1 VTVLLNNCRKSLL
14 IFGSWNRRA
23 SCYKSHRSFFV
34 FPKGEVSQMQ
44 QEEGWTMSRWD
55 HLDVVVT
62 VGICATI
69 LGAGIFFFAFGG
81 APSGIMERFVD
92 TAPAVI
98 DQEGVAQEALGG
110 AIVKANRLQY
120 MADVPVG
127 LTQTRLGNEI
137 VAASRTREAHAAL
150 IPYLQE
156 EARDSLVRMQGMI
169 QETAGHAV
177 VAAVR
182 RIGHTAATSEIK
194 TVQIQFDE
202 ALGRIV
208 AQMAEKER
216 NAILQRQEALG
227 WTVVGRLLTLE
238 QFSGH
243 TQERLGS
250 AVRDAGVL
258 SAMVESETPMA
269 QESLG
274 STIVVASAA
283 QSAISAGNVPS
294 SSIAS
299 SPGVAGIQALHEIPY
314 PAGVL
319 LFAALFMIVWGVR
332 CVAES
337 GPTLPMSGTSGM
349 AKEPYRK
356 AG

>member
-1 VTVLLNNCRKSLL
+1 MN
-14 IFGSWNRRA
+14 
-23 SCYKSHRSFFV
+23 
-34 FPKGEVSQMQ
+34 
-44 QEEGWTMSRWD
+44 RWD

-81 APSGIMERFVD
+81 APSGITERFVEP
-92 TAPAVI
+92 APAVI
-98 DQEGVAQEALGG
+98 DQEGVAQTALGG
-110 AIVKANRLQY
+110 AIVEAQTLQY
-120 MADVPVG
+120 MEDVPFG

-137 VAASRTREAHAAL
+137 VAATRTSEARAVL

-156 EARDSLVRMQGMI
+156 EARESLMRMQGMI

-177 VAAVR
+177 VAAAQR
-182 RIGHTAATSEIK
+182 RERTAATHGVEAAGIA
-194 TVQIQFDE
+194 FDE

-216 NAILQRQEALG
+216 NAVLRRQEALG
-227 WTVVGRLLTLE
+227 WTVVGRLLALE

-258 SAMVESETPMA
+258 SAMVERETPLA

-274 STIVVASAA
+274 SAILVASAA
-283 QSAISAGNVPS
+283 RSAVSTGNVPS
-294 SSIAS
+294 IPVAS
-299 SPGVAGIQALHEIPY
+299 TPGVAGIQALREIPY

-337 GPTLPMSGTSGM
+337 GPPLPTYSTSDT
-349 AKEPYRK
+349 AQELYRK

>member
-1 VTVLLNNCRKSLL
+1 MN
-14 IFGSWNRRA
+14 
-23 SCYKSHRSFFV
+23 
-34 FPKGEVSQMQ
+34 
-44 QEEGWTMSRWD
+44 RWD

-69 LGAGIFFFAFGG
+69 LGAGMFFFAFGG
-81 APSGIMERFVD
+81 APAGITERFVEP
-92 TAPAVI
+92 APAVI
-98 DQEGVAQEALGG
+98 DQEGVAQVALGR
-110 AIVKANRLQY
+110 AIVEAQTLQY
-120 MADVPVG
+120 MEDVPFG

-137 VAASRTREAHAAL
+137 VAATRTSEARAVL

-156 EARDSLVRMQGMI
+156 EARESLMRMQGMI

-177 VAAVR
+177 VAAAQR
-182 RIGHTAATSEIK
+182 RERTAATHGVEAAGIA
-194 TVQIQFDE
+194 FDE

-216 NAILQRQEALG
+216 NAVLRRQEALG
-227 WTVVGRLLTLE
+227 WTVVGRLLMLE
-238 QFSGH
+238 QLSGH

-258 SAMVESETPMA
+258 SAMVERETPLA

-274 STIVVASAA
+274 SAILVASAA
-283 QSAISAGNVPS
+283 QSAVSTGNVPS
-294 SSIAS
+294 IPVALT
-299 SPGVAGIQALHEIPY
+299 PGVAGIQALREIPY
-314 PAGVL
+314 PAGAL

-337 GPTLPMSGTSGM
+337 GPPLPTYSTSDT
-349 AKEPYRK
+349 AQELYRK

>member
-1 VTVLLNNCRKSLL
+1 MN
-14 IFGSWNRRA
+14 
-23 SCYKSHRSFFV
+23 
-34 FPKGEVSQMQ
+34 
-44 QEEGWTMSRWD
+44 RWD

-81 APSGIMERFVD
+81 APSGITERFVD

-110 AIVKANRLQY
+110 AIVKANRLRY

-177 VAAVR
+177 V
-182 RIGHTAATSEIK
+182 TATQRMWRAGTTDTAQLAFIES
-194 TVQIQFDE
+194 
-202 ALGRIV
+202 LGRIR
-208 AQMAEKER
+208 AAMMLEER
-216 NAILQRQEALG
+216 AAIPRREEALG
-227 WTVVGRLLTLE
+227 WTVVGRLLALE
-238 QFSGH
+238 QFLGH

-274 STIVVASAA
+274 SALVVASVA
-283 QSAISAGNVPS
+283 QSAISTGNVPS
-294 SSIAS
+294 SSVAS

-337 GPTLPMSGTSGM
+337 GPTLPTYGTSGM

>member
-1 VTVLLNNCRKSLL
+1 MN
-14 IFGSWNRRA
+14 
-23 SCYKSHRSFFV
+23 
-34 FPKGEVSQMQ
+34 
-44 QEEGWTMSRWD
+44 RWD

-81 APSGIMERFVD
+81 APSGITERFVEP
-92 TAPAVI
+92 APAVI
-98 DQEGVAQEALGG
+98 DQEGVAQTALGG
-110 AIVKANRLQY
+110 AIVEAQTLQY
-120 MADVPVG
+120 MEDVPFG

-137 VAASRTREAHAAL
+137 VAATRTSEARAVL

-156 EARDSLVRMQGMI
+156 EARESLMRMQGMI

-177 VAAVR
+177 VAAAQR
-182 RIGHTAATSEIK
+182 RERTAATHGVEAAGIA
-194 TVQIQFDE
+194 FDE

-216 NAILQRQEALG
+216 NAVLRRQEALG
-227 WTVVGRLLTLE
+227 WTVVGRLLMLE
-238 QFSGH
+238 QLSGH

-258 SAMVESETPMA
+258 SAMVEHETPLA

-274 STIVVASAA
+274 SAILVASAA
-283 QSAISAGNVPS
+283 QSAVSTGIVPS
-294 SSIAS
+294 IPVALT
-299 SPGVAGIQALHEIPY
+299 PGVAGIQALREIPY
-314 PAGVL
+314 PAGAL

-337 GPTLPMSGTSGM
+337 GPPLPTYSTSDT
-349 AKEPYRK
+349 AQELYRK

>member
-1 VTVLLNNCRKSLL
+1 MN
-14 IFGSWNRRA
+14 
-23 SCYKSHRSFFV
+23 
-34 FPKGEVSQMQ
+34 
-44 QEEGWTMSRWD
+44 RWD

-81 APSGIMERFVD
+81 APSGITERFVEP
-92 TAPAVI
+92 APAVI
-98 DQEGVAQEALGG
+98 DQEGIAQTALGG
-110 AIVKANRLQY
+110 AIVEAQTLQY
-120 MADVPVG
+120 MEDVPFG
-127 LTQTRLGNEI
+127 LTQTRLGNGI
-137 VAASRTREAHAAL
+137 VAVVRTSEARATL

-156 EARDSLVRMQGMI
+156 EARESLMRMQGMI

-177 VAAVR
+177 VAATQR
-182 RIGHTAATSEIK
+182 MWRAGMTETAQLEFI
-194 TVQIQFDE
+194 E
-202 ALGRIV
+202 RLGRIR
-208 AQMAEKER
+208 AAMMLEESA
-216 NAILQRQEALG
+216 AIPRREEALG
-227 WTVVGRLLTLE
+227 WTVVGRLLMLE
-238 QFSGH
+238 QFAGQ

-258 SAMVESETPMA
+258 SARVERETPLA

-274 STIVVASAA
+274 SAILVASAA
-283 QSAISAGNVPS
+283 QFAVSTGNVPS
-294 SSIAS
+294 IPVAS
-299 SPGVAGIQALHEIPY
+299 TPGVAGIQALREIPY

-337 GPTLPMSGTSGM
+337 GPHLPTYSTSDT
-349 AKEPYRK
+349 AQELYRK

>member
-1 VTVLLNNCRKSLL
+1 MN
-14 IFGSWNRRA
+14 
-23 SCYKSHRSFFV
+23 
-34 FPKGEVSQMQ
+34 
-44 QEEGWTMSRWD
+44 RWD

-81 APSGIMERFVD
+81 APSGITERFVEP
-92 TAPAVI
+92 APAVI
-98 DQEGVAQEALGG
+98 DQEGVAQTALGG
-110 AIVKANRLQY
+110 AIVEAQTLQY
-120 MADVPVG
+120 MEDVPFG

-137 VAASRTREAHAAL
+137 VAATRTSEARAVL

-156 EARDSLVRMQGMI
+156 EARESLMRMQGMI

-177 VAAVR
+177 VAAAQR
-182 RIGHTAATSEIK
+182 RERTAATHGVEAAGIA
-194 TVQIQFDE
+194 FDE

-216 NAILQRQEALG
+216 NAVLRRQEALG
-227 WTVVGRLLTLE
+227 WTVVGRLLMLE
-238 QFSGH
+238 QLSGH

-258 SAMVESETPMA
+258 SAMVERETPLA

-274 STIVVASAA
+274 SAILVASAA
-283 QSAISAGNVPS
+283 QSAVSTGNVPS
-294 SSIAS
+294 IPVALT
-299 SPGVAGIQALHEIPY
+299 PGVAGIQALREIPY
-314 PAGVL
+314 PAGAL

-337 GPTLPMSGTSGM
+337 GPPLPTYSTSDT
-349 AKEPYRK
+349 AQELYRK

>member
-1 VTVLLNNCRKSLL
+1 MN
-14 IFGSWNRRA
+14 
-23 SCYKSHRSFFV
+23 
-34 FPKGEVSQMQ
+34 
-44 QEEGWTMSRWD
+44 RWD

-81 APSGIMERFVD
+81 APAGFTERFVD
-92 TAPAVI
+92 PAPTVI
-98 DQEGVAQEALGG
+98 DQEAVAQAALGG
-110 AIVKANRLQY
+110 AIVEAQTLQY
-120 MADVPVG
+120 MEDVPFG

-137 VAASRTREAHAAL
+137 VAATRTSEARGAL

-156 EARDSLVRMQGMI
+156 EARESLLRMQGMI
-169 QETAGHAV
+169 QETAGHAL
-177 VAAVR
+177 VAAAQHMWR
-182 RIGHTAATSEIK
+182 AGMTETAQMEFI
-194 TVQIQFDE
+194 E
-202 ALGRIV
+202 MLGRIRTATILKEKV
-208 AQMAEKER
+208 ALTSRE
-216 NAILQRQEALG
+216 EALG
-227 WTVVGRLLTLE
+227 WTVVGRFLMLE
-238 QFSGH
+238 QFSRH

-258 SAMVESETPMA
+258 SAMIERETPLA

-274 STIVVASAA
+274 SAIIVASAA
-283 QSAISAGNVPS
+283 QSAVSTGNVPS
-294 SSIAS
+294 IPVAS
-299 SPGVAGIQALHEIPY
+299 TPGVAGIQALREIPY

-337 GPTLPMSGTSGM
+337 GPPLPTYSTSDT
-349 AKEPYRK
+349 AQEPYRK

>member
-1 VTVLLNNCRKSLL
+1 MN
-14 IFGSWNRRA
+14 
-23 SCYKSHRSFFV
+23 
-34 FPKGEVSQMQ
+34 
-44 QEEGWTMSRWD
+44 RWD

-81 APSGIMERFVD
+81 APSGITERFVEP
-92 TAPAVI
+92 APAVI
-98 DQEGVAQEALGG
+98 DQEGVAQTALGG
-110 AIVKANRLQY
+110 AIVEAQTLQY
-120 MADVPVG
+120 MEDVPFG
-127 LTQTRLGNEI
+127 LTQTRLGNGI
-137 VAASRTREAHAAL
+137 VAVVRTSEARATL

-156 EARDSLVRMQGMI
+156 EARESLMRMQGMI

-177 VAAVR
+177 VAAAQR
-182 RIGHTAATSEIK
+182 RERTAATHGVEAAGIA
-194 TVQIQFDE
+194 FDE

-216 NAILQRQEALG
+216 NAVLRRQEALG
-227 WTVVGRLLTLE
+227 WTVVGRLLMLE
-238 QFSGH
+238 QLSGH

-258 SAMVESETPMA
+258 SAMVERETPLA

-274 STIVVASAA
+274 SAILVASAA
-283 QSAISAGNVPS
+283 QSAVSTGNVPS
-294 SSIAS
+294 IPVALT
-299 SPGVAGIQALHEIPY
+299 PGVAGIQALREIPY
-314 PAGVL
+314 PAGAL

-337 GPTLPMSGTSGM
+337 GPPLPTYSTSDT
-349 AKEPYRK
+349 AQELYRK

>member
-1 VTVLLNNCRKSLL
+1 MN
-14 IFGSWNRRA
+14 
-23 SCYKSHRSFFV
+23 
-34 FPKGEVSQMQ
+34 
-44 QEEGWTMSRWD
+44 RWD

-81 APSGIMERFVD
+81 APSGITERFVEP
-92 TAPAVI
+92 APAVI
-98 DQEGVAQEALGG
+98 DQEGVAQTALGG
-110 AIVKANRLQY
+110 AIVEAQTLQY
-120 MADVPVG
+120 MEDVPFG

-137 VAASRTREAHAAL
+137 VAATRTSEARAVL

-156 EARDSLVRMQGMI
+156 EARESLMRMQGMI

-177 VAAVR
+177 VAAAQR
-182 RIGHTAATSEIK
+182 RERAAATHGVEAAGIA
-194 TVQIQFDE
+194 FDE

-216 NAILQRQEALG
+216 NAVLRRQEALG
-227 WTVVGRLLTLE
+227 WTVVGRLLMLE
-238 QFSGH
+238 QLSGH

-258 SAMVESETPMA
+258 SAMVERETPLA

-274 STIVVASAA
+274 SAILVASAA
-283 QSAISAGNVPS
+283 QSAVSTGNVPS
-294 SSIAS
+294 IPVALT
-299 SPGVAGIQALHEIPY
+299 PGVAGIQALREIPY
-314 PAGVL
+314 PAGAL

-337 GPTLPMSGTSGM
+337 GPPLPTYSTSDT
-349 AKEPYRK
+349 AQELYRK

>member
-1 VTVLLNNCRKSLL
+1 MN
-14 IFGSWNRRA
+14 
-23 SCYKSHRSFFV
+23 
-34 FPKGEVSQMQ
+34 
-44 QEEGWTMSRWD
+44 RWD

-81 APSGIMERFVD
+81 APAGITERFVEP
-92 TAPAVI
+92 APAVI
-98 DQEGVAQEALGG
+98 DQEGVAQTALGR
-110 AIVKANRLQY
+110 AIVEAQTLQY
-120 MADVPVG
+120 MEDVPFG

-137 VAASRTREAHAAL
+137 VAATRTSEARAVL

-156 EARDSLVRMQGMI
+156 EARESLMRMQGMI

-177 VAAVR
+177 VAAAQR
-182 RIGHTAATSEIK
+182 RERTAATHGVEAAGIA
-194 TVQIQFDE
+194 FDE

-216 NAILQRQEALG
+216 NAVLRRQEALG
-227 WTVVGRLLTLE
+227 WTVVGRLLMLE
-238 QFSGH
+238 QLSGH

-258 SAMVESETPMA
+258 SAMVERETPLA

-274 STIVVASAA
+274 SAILVASAA
-283 QSAISAGNVPS
+283 QSAVSTGNVPS
-294 SSIAS
+294 IPVALT
-299 SPGVAGIQALHEIPY
+299 PGVAGIQALREIPY
-314 PAGVL
+314 PAGAL

-337 GPTLPMSGTSGM
+337 GPPLPTYSTSDT
-349 AKEPYRK
+349 AQELYRK

>member
-1 VTVLLNNCRKSLL
+1 MN
-14 IFGSWNRRA
+14 
-23 SCYKSHRSFFV
+23 
-34 FPKGEVSQMQ
+34 
-44 QEEGWTMSRWD
+44 RWD

-81 APSGIMERFVD
+81 APSGITERFVEP
-92 TAPAVI
+92 APAVI
-98 DQEGVAQEALGG
+98 DQEGVAQTALGG
-110 AIVKANRLQY
+110 AIVEAQTLQY
-120 MADVPVG
+120 MEDVPFG

-137 VAASRTREAHAAL
+137 VAATRTSEARAVL

-156 EARDSLVRMQGMI
+156 EARESLMRMQGMI

-177 VAAVR
+177 VAAAQR
-182 RIGHTAATSEIK
+182 RERTAATHGVEAAGIA
-194 TVQIQFDE
+194 FDE

-216 NAILQRQEALG
+216 NAVLRRQEALG
-227 WTVVGRLLTLE
+227 WTVVGRLLMLE
-238 QFSGH
+238 QLSGH

-258 SAMVESETPMA
+258 SAMVERETPLA

-274 STIVVASAA
+274 SAILVASAA
-283 QSAISAGNVPS
+283 QSAVSTGNVPS
-294 SSIAS
+294 IPVALT
-299 SPGVAGIQALHEIPY
+299 PGVAGIQALREIPY
-314 PAGVL
+314 PAGAL
-319 LFAALFMIVWGVR
+319 LFAALFMIVWSVR

-337 GPTLPMSGTSGM
+337 GPPLPTYSTSDT
-349 AKEPYRK
+349 AQELYRK

>member
-1 VTVLLNNCRKSLL
+1 MN
-14 IFGSWNRRA
+14 
-23 SCYKSHRSFFV
+23 
-34 FPKGEVSQMQ
+34 
-44 QEEGWTMSRWD
+44 RWD

-81 APSGIMERFVD
+81 APSGITERFVEP
-92 TAPAVI
+92 APAVI
-98 DQEGVAQEALGG
+98 DQEGVA
-110 AIVKANRLQY
+110 
-120 MADVPVG
+120 
-127 LTQTRLGNEI
+127 
-137 VAASRTREAHAAL
+137 
-150 IPYLQE
+150 
-156 EARDSLVRMQGMI
+156 
-169 QETAGHAV
+169 
-177 VAAVR
+177 
-182 RIGHTAATSEIK
+182 RIA
-194 TVQIQFDE
+194 FDE

-216 NAILQRQEALG
+216 NAVLRRQEALG
-227 WTVVGRLLTLE
+227 WTVVGRLLMLE
-238 QFSGH
+238 QLSGH

-258 SAMVESETPMA
+258 SAMVERETPLA

-274 STIVVASAA
+274 SAILVASAA
-283 QSAISAGNVPS
+283 QSAVSTGNVPS
-294 SSIAS
+294 IPVALT
-299 SPGVAGIQALHEIPY
+299 PGVAGIQALREIPY

-337 GPTLPMSGTSGM
+337 GPPLPTYSTSDT
-349 AKEPYRK
+349 AQELYRK

>member
-1 VTVLLNNCRKSLL
+1 MN
-14 IFGSWNRRA
+14 
-23 SCYKSHRSFFV
+23 
-34 FPKGEVSQMQ
+34 
-44 QEEGWTMSRWD
+44 RWD

-81 APSGIMERFVD
+81 APAGITERFVEP
-92 TAPAVI
+92 APAVI
-98 DQEGVAQEALGG
+98 DQEGVAQTALGR
-110 AIVKANRLQY
+110 AIVEAQTLHY
-120 MADVPVG
+120 MEDVPFG

-137 VAASRTREAHAAL
+137 VAATRTSEARAVL

-156 EARDSLVRMQGMI
+156 EARESLMRMQGMI

-177 VAAVR
+177 VAAAQR
-182 RIGHTAATSEIK
+182 RERTAATHGVEAAGIA
-194 TVQIQFDE
+194 FDE

-216 NAILQRQEALG
+216 NAVLRRQEALG
-227 WTVVGRLLTLE
+227 WTVVGRLLMLE
-238 QFSGH
+238 QLSGH

-258 SAMVESETPMA
+258 SAMVERETPLA

-274 STIVVASAA
+274 SAILVASAA
-283 QSAISAGNVPS
+283 QSAVSTGNVPS
-294 SSIAS
+294 IPVAS
-299 SPGVAGIQALHEIPY
+299 TPGVAGIQALREIPY
-314 PAGVL
+314 PAGAL
-319 LFAALFMIVWGVR
+319 LFAAVFMIVWGVR

-337 GPTLPMSGTSGM
+337 GPPLPTYSTSDT
-349 AKEPYRK
+349 AQELYRK